1 MDDGRHWFAGSADW
15 LGDNAVD
22 FRLVRHCVDCDCAQT
37 MVVVN
42 FSRGKVDV
50 NARQVHLYFRDVVC
64 RLLVHREA
72 SVLIQ
77 LVWRASAVSS

>member
-1 MDDGRHWFAGSADW
+1 VHDNRHGFAGSSDW
-15 LGDNAVD
+15 LGDNAV
-22 FRLVRHCVDCDCAQT
+22 FRLRQCVDCDCPQT
-37 MVVVN
+37 VVVID
-42 FSRGKVDV
+42 FGGGKVDV
-50 NARQVHLYFRDVVC
+50 DARQVHLYFRDVVY